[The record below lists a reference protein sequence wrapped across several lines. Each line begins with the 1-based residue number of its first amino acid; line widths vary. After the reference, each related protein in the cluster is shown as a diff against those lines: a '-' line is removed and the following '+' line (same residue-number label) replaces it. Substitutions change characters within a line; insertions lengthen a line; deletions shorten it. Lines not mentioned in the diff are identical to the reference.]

1 MNKKILSRTSLFE
14 ALSDENR
21 LKILLYV
28 QKRKLKCI
36 LDKNGQC
43 EDQTCIKDLEKYLK
57 ISLPTVSYH
66 VKILVSVGLLK
77 NRKKGRW
84 SYLEVNPIKFKE
96 LISFLYL
103 FNNKIIK

>member
-1 MNKKILSRTSLFE
+1 MNKNISNRTPLFE

-28 QKRKLKCI
+28 LKRKLKCT
-36 LDKNGQC
+36 LNKSGQC
-43 EDQTCIKDLEKYLK
+43 EDQTCIKDLEKHLK

-66 VKILVSVGLLK
+66 VKMLVSVGLLK
-77 NRKKGRW
+77 NRKEGRW
-84 SYLEVNPIKFKE
+84 SYLEVSSVKFKE
-96 LISFLYL
+96 LISFLSL